1 MDIQV
6 NNIDLIDLTASDLV
20 LNNIGLTDGYNLL
33 KIVATGAVTG
43 TMLVFDT
50 AVVDAFVISGT
61 GIVNFDN
68 VMFRKLSTLNGR
80 YVLNNSVD
88 NAVFTQLYSVA
99 TTAVAI
105 NNTGNKCVF
114 EGQVLNAVKQLNDTS
129 AGTYY
134 NFYSNGSTVEHKVN
148 IMVYLQDTE
157 PTDVNEHTVWY
168 DIMSTANI
176 GDDVS
181 IGNATTSNNEPN
193 TPYWFDPVE

>member
-20 LNNIGLTDGYNLL
+20 LDEIGMTDGYNLL
-33 KIVATGAVTG
+33 KINATGAVTG
-43 TMLVFDT
+43 AMLVFDT

-105 NNTGNKCVF
+105 NNTSNNCVF
-114 EGQVLNAVKQLNDTS
+114 DGQILNAVKALNDTGT
-129 AGTYY
+129 GTYY
-134 NFYSNGSTVEHKVN
+134 NFYSKGSTVEHKVDT
-148 IMVYLQDTE
+148 MVYLQETE
-157 PTDVNEHTVWY
+157 PTDVNVNTVWY
-168 DIMSTANI
+168 DVMGTAEI
-176 GDDVS
+176 GDDIS
-181 IGNATTSNNEPN
+181 IGNATTSDIEPN
-193 TPYWFDPVE
+193 TTFWFDPV